1 MRIFD
6 DRKPVLSA
14 KFVRNSAKFAPRSF
28 RDFTLIIFSFKSL
41 ARVEIYVVYYHMI
54 MDMFMV
60 YMDGKHILIFVV
72 EKSLAKLLPDKQS
85 PFVND
90 LSGGERLY
98 YVLAFASASSC
109 ADCLPDV
116 SKLF

>member
-1 MRIFD
+1 MLGL
-6 DRKPVLSA
+6 KGLS
-14 KFVRNSAKFAPRSF
+14 S
-28 RDFTLIIFSFKSL
+28 
-41 ARVEIYVVYYHMI
+41 VEIYVVYYHMI

-85 PFVND
+85 PFGSD
-90 LSGGERLY
+90 LTGGKALN